1 MVEEEKKGGGGG
13 GEERGEVEEDKEEG
27 VKGIPI
33 EIWRE
38 GKIWKRGEEKRRRK
52 RMVLK
57 YEEGRRGVGRG
68 RRNKRYK

>member
-1 MVEEEKKGGGGG
+1 MEEEKKGGGGG

-38 GKIWKRGEEKRRRK
+38 GKIWKRGEEKRRK

-57 YEEGRRGVGRG
+57 YEEGRRGVERGR